1 MNNQQ
6 WEKAKRK
13 GSAIQDAL
21 IIVQWLRWFGRLH
34 MRDREA
40 INEGGGKNV
49 FPLLK
54 STSLSVQHAETSLV
68 QRHQFKMAAIKQD
81 MWLSS

>member
-1 MNNQQ
+1 
-6 WEKAKRK
+6 
-13 GSAIQDAL
+13 
-21 IIVQWLRWFGRLH
+21 

-40 INEGGGKNV
+40 INEGGKRV
-49 FPLLK
+49 FSLLK
-54 STSLSVQHAETSLV
+54 PTSLSAQHAEASLV

>member
-1 MNNQQ
+1 MKG
-6 WEKAKRK
+6 EKNLF
-13 GSAIQDAL
+13 S
-21 IIVQWLRWFGRLH
+21 
-34 MRDREA
+34 
-40 INEGGGKNV
+40 
-49 FPLLK
+49 LLK

>member
-1 MNNQQ
+1 M
-6 WEKAKRK
+6 
-13 GSAIQDAL
+13 QDAL

-40 INEGGGKNV
+40 INEVGKNV
-49 FPLLK
+49 FSLLK
-54 STSLSVQHAETSLV
+54 SSSLSVQHAETSLV